1 MTKRQKLRE
10 IQKIIDKYIKVLQQL
25 PSGGTIDPAM
35 ARRLGIPKDLKP
47 LVEDAY
53 KSGRL
58 KGRTKARISKEI
70 LEQFF
75 EELTPKGKDFTSIHA
90 MEVEQDRALVLEKAK
105 SRITRASIENLKRD
119 FKVLETVFGEQTLP
133 KRKMSSILREITKDV
148 RQDLD
153 MVVRAETVN
162 TQQHAI
168 AHEILEGTSPYSNLG
183 SDSSVFKRP
192 NPDACDHCKKHYLE
206 KDGRTPKV
214 FKLSELI
221 ENGTN
226 YGKKVGAW
234 QPVLGIMHPHC
245 ECQVSVL
252 PEGTE
257 FDEHGQIKI
266 VKDRR

>member
-1 MTKRQKLRE
+1 VTKRQKLRE

-35 ARRLGIPKDLKP
+35 ARRLEIPKDLKP

-53 KSGRL
+53 KSGSL

-90 MEVEQDRALVLEKAK
+90 MEVEQDMALVLEKAK

-148 RQDLD
+148 RQD
-153 MVVRAETVN
+153 
-162 TQQHAI
+162 
-168 AHEILEGTSPYSNLG
+168 G
-183 SDSSVFKRP
+183 
-192 NPDACDHCKKHYLE
+192 
-206 KDGRTPKV
+206 
-214 FKLSELI
+214 LS
-221 ENGTN
+221 
-226 YGKKVGAW
+226 
-234 QPVLGIMHPHC
+234 
-245 ECQVSVL
+245 
-252 PEGTE
+252 
-257 FDEHGQIKI
+257 
-266 VKDRR
+266 